1 MNPVKIFAREDAN
14 NYIDED
20 KGLIYVNDIF
30 RKIEVK
36 NIINTFIE
44 QDELFDTLISTASML
59 LNIDK
64 NNLVMFDGEYGYGY
78 RRTSIGWYL
87 HAILIKSI
95 LRYVERTII
104 IKSLIAR
111 EIYMVRMIGFDTVKQ
126 CTLLQIVDKIKCQD
140 RPKFKCAGILDKNDM
155 FNDDILIHTCTI
167 QIITQTLI
175 TLMPQC
181 LCDIIMSYVYK

>member
-14 NYIDED
+14 NYIDEN

-30 RKIEVK
+30 CKIEVK

-44 QDELFDTLISTASML
+44 QDELFDTLISTASTL

-64 NNLVMFDGEYGYGY
+64 NNLAMFDGEYGYGH
-78 RRTSIGWYL
+78 RTAIGWYL

-111 EIYMVRMIGFDTVKQ
+111 EIYMNRMIGFDTVKQ

-140 RPKFKCAGILDKNDM
+140 RPKFKCTGILDKNDI

-167 QIITQTLI
+167 QITTQTLI
-175 TLMPQC
+175 ILIPRC